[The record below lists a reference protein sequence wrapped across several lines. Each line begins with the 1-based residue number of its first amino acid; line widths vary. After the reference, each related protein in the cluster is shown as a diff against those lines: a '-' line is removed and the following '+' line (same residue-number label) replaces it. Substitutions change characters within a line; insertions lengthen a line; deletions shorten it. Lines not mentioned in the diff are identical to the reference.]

1 MIKRLFAAATIAV
14 GLLGAS
20 QALACP
26 NWNNP
31 TVFGTGNINGGYS
44 GDVVFNITAGGRTDL
59 SRCNLN
65 GQNFFGWVVNRPDL
79 RINYQG
85 PSSTN
90 RLTFELQTDNGADP
104 ILLVN
109 APDGS
114 WFFND
119 DFNGDL
125 TVSLLDFIG
134 PLSGQ
139 YDLWFGTYNRSS
151 NNPAVLL
158 VYED

>member
-1 MIKRLFAAATIAV
+1 MIKRLFAAAAIAV
-14 GLLGAS
+14 GLLGAG

-26 NWNNP
+26 HWNNP
-31 TVFGTGNINGGYS
+31 TVFGTGNISGNYN
-44 GDVVFNITAGGRTDL
+44 GDVVFNITAGGTTDL
-59 SRCNLN
+59 SRCNLG

-79 RINYQG
+79 RIHYQG
-85 PSSTN
+85 PSHTN
-90 RLTFELQTDNGADP
+90 RLTFELQTRNGADP
-104 ILLVN
+104 ILMVN

-114 WFFND
+114 WHFND

-125 TVSLLDFIG
+125 RVSLLDFHG

-139 YDLWFGTYNRSS
+139 YDLWFGTFNRSS